1 MTRRQFLATVGAVS
15 LGPTLRFPVSLPPR
29 RLESIGVQLYS
40 VRRLLARDWAGT
52 IAAVAALGYREL
64 EFAGYFEQP
73 PAEIKRLLDQHG
85 LTAPAGHFAK
95 EVLLAPSAEA
105 YETAAAV
112 GHQWLIVAWIDA
124 EERSTLNGW
133 RRIAD
138 EMNRIGE
145 RCRKAGMRFA
155 YHNEDYDF
163 MPNRGRLPYDVL
175 LEATDPHL
183 VDLEIDL
190 YWMVKGGQDSA
201 MYLPRTAGRTPL
213 VHIKDT
219 AGVPNHRQVDVGRG
233 KINWKRVLGAAWRAG
248 VRHYFVEHDDPED
261 PLGFCRASYDY
272 LTRLEF

>member
-1 MTRRQFLATVGAVS
+1 MTRREFVATMAAVS
-15 LGPTLRFPVSLPPR
+15 FGSLPPR
-29 RLESIGVQLYS
+29 RLETIGLQLYT

-52 IAAVAALGYREL
+52 IAAVAGLGYREL

-73 PAEIKRLLDQHG
+73 ATGIKRVLDQHG
-85 LTAPAGHFAK
+85 LSAPAGHFPK
-95 EVLLAPSAEA
+95 EVLLAPSNEP
-105 YETAAAV
+105 YEMAAAA
-112 GHQWLIVAWIDA
+112 GHKWVIVAWIDA
-124 EERSTLNGW
+124 EERETLNGW

-138 EMNRIGE
+138 QFNRIGE
-145 RCRKAGMRFA
+145 RCRRAGLRFA

-163 MPNRGRLPYDVL
+163 MPYHGRLPYDVL
-175 LEATDPHL
+175 LEGTDPHL

-190 YWMVKGGQDSA
+190 YWMVKGGQDPA

-233 KINWKRVLGAAWRAG
+233 RINWKRLLGAAARAN

-272 LTRLEF
+272 LTHLEF